1 MLGNFERLFV
11 FGLVSYVCVIGSLCN
26 ERSESVL
33 CGRFII
39 FIGADVNSVFQFIWA
54 VLGYECVDYLI
65 AVAVVFGSLFI
76 FCGAYSEEMP
86 AVAEHAVIHP
96 VGSCGAYGYH

>member
-11 FGLVSYVCVIGSLCN
+11 FGLVSYVCVIGRLCN
-26 ERSESVL
+26 KRSESVL

-39 FIGADVNSVFQFIWA
+39 FIGADLNSVFQFICA
-54 VLGYECVDYLI
+54 VLGYECVDYLV

-76 FCGAYSEEMP
+76 FCGAYSCLLYTSTATACISVRKP
-86 AVAEHAVIHP
+86 FAIVL
-96 VGSCGAYGYH
+96 